1 MLVIIFMT
9 FLLILIK
16 LKIETNALKNSY
28 VTQNSGLKN
37 YTLLHYV
44 TNFTKTDFFFSPKCW

>member
-16 LKIETNALKNSY
+16 LTIETNALKNSY
-28 VTQNSGLKN
+28 VRIL
-37 YTLLHYV
+37 
-44 TNFTKTDFFFSPKCW
+44 D

>member
-16 LKIETNALKNSY
+16 LTIETNALKNSY
-28 VTQNSGLKN
+28 VTQNSGLKKL
-37 YTLLHYV
+37 YITTLCDKFYK
-44 TNFTKTDFFFSPKCW
+44 N